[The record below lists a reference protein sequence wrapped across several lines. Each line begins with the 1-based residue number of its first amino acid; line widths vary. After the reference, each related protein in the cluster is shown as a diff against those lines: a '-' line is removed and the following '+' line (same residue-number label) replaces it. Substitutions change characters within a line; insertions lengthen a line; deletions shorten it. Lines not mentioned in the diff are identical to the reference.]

1 MSVAGSGPMA
11 RPSTTYGHMTPIVL
25 DPSDRPADRQ
35 TTTSGESGLGSKKS
49 FHSQLSAKL
58 DKKAE
63 DEKKSRPSLRYFY
76 DHPGVV

>member
-1 MSVAGSGPMA
+1 MSVAGPTA

-25 DPSDRPADRQ
+25 DPSDRP

-63 DEKKSRPSLRYFY
+63 DEKKSRPSLRYLIALS
-76 DHPGVV
+76 VRS